1 MDLAGIQLI
10 KTTIESIELW
20 SFTKNP
26 SEASTFHGAFV
37 GADAILL
44 LSTGSARHSRRRSR

>member
-44 LSTGSARHSRRRSR
+44 LSTGARHSRRRSR